1 MVEQIGVLRGFVAM
15 LACFVVLGGCRPDDD
30 DQRTDSV
37 TPDAVREA
45 REAMPPA
52 LVAQLDSGNAAMR
65 SAAHEA
71 AVRHYRRA
79 VEIDDAAAPA
89 WFGVYMAERALGNDS
104 VAAEALDRARA
115 LEPGASLLRDDPET
129 TPSP

>member
-1 MVEQIGVLRGFVAM
+1 MVEQVRVLRGFTPILVFFVA
-15 LACFVVLGGCRPDDD
+15 LGGCRPD

-37 TPDAVREA
+37 TSDAVREA
-45 REAMPPA
+45 RGGMPPA

-71 AVRHYRRA
+71 AARHYRRA
-79 VEIDDAAAPA
+79 VEIDDAVAAA
-89 WFGVYMAERALGNDS
+89 WFGVYMAEHALGNDS
-104 VAAEALDRARA
+104 AAVEALDRARA

-129 TPSP
+129 PPSP